1 MTRGTVGRTGYRD
14 ISLYSPDRAPCR
26 VDLSDNTN
34 GWGMPPAA
42 ADAFSTA
49 ASAASTRYPSLYA
62 AALKDALASYVGV
75 SADMV
80 TTGCGSDDVLDSS
93 IRAFAE
99 PGDRIAYPD
108 PTFPMI
114 PIFARMNGLVPVP
127 VPLMSSYDVDVDG
140 MRAANA
146 RVIYLCSPN
155 NPTGAA
161 LSRRSI
167 EAIVGAARGDQFVII
182 DEAYAEFAGVTVID
196 LIQRCDRLL
205 VTRTMSKAF
214 GLAGLRVGYAIGAPS
229 LVAEVE
235 KSRGPYK
242 VNAMAERAAIA
253 ALGDG
258 LAWVREH
265 IELTIANRRR
275 LIVELAMRRIRPI
288 ESDANFVFFPIA
300 RALGLARAMRE
311 RGVAVRPFEGLPLV
325 SEGLSASNGAALR
338 ISIGPWEQLAE
349 ALDAFDEVR
358 AQCE

>member
-1 MTRGTVGRTGYRD
+1 MTPTHETAGRTGYRD

-26 VDLSDNTN
+26 IDLSDNTN

-42 ADAFSTA
+42 GEAFSAGAVA
-49 ASAASTRYPSLYA
+49 ANTRYPSLYA
-62 AALKDALASYVGV
+62 AALKEALAAYVGV

-99 PGDRIAYPD
+99 AGDRVAYPD

-127 VPLMSSYDVDVDG
+127 VPLTTSYDVDVG
-140 MRAANA
+140 RMVAANT

-167 EAIVGAARGDQFVII
+167 EAIVGAANPEQFVII

-196 LIQRCDRLL
+196 LIKQCDRLL

-242 VNAMAERAAIA
+242 VNAMAERVAIA

-265 IELTIANRRR
+265 IDLTIANRRR
-275 LIVELAMRRIRPI
+275 LMTELTARRVQPVESA
-288 ESDANFVFFPIA
+288 ANFVFFPIA
-300 RALGLARAMRE
+300 GATDVARAMRE
-311 RGVAVRPFEGLPLV
+311 RGVAVRPFEGLALV
-325 SEGLSASNGAALR
+325 SEGLSGSNGAALR

-349 ALDAFDEVR
+349 TLDVFDEVR
-358 AQCE
+358 P